1 MTSPTTSGLA
11 ADHPDATGFDRL
23 EAACAA
29 RGAAA
34 MCDELAA
41 SLASRGRWH
50 ALFDLRLMQAR
61 LAAGLPATG
70 GVEGLDEAAR
80 DRLDAASLAAC
91 REVGWPLLEAGQVA
105 AAWMYLRAAARPD
118 EVAARLEPLAARA
131 VAAAAGDEGGDDED
145 AARILQEIVGVALW
159 EAADPGLGIGL
170 VLDTQGTCNA
180 ITAYEQAVSRLP
192 AVRQEPAA
200 RRLVAHLHAEVVRSL
215 AADLAE
221 RGLDTA
227 SALTGPRPLAA
238 LLETAGGLG
247 GDPSIHVDVSHLQSV
262 LRIARVSSDP
272 ATLEQAWELAVYGC
286 RLPEEVTYP
295 GEPPFENVA
304 EASRLFY
311 AAQIGRDVAAAVA
324 FFRRAAATADPD
336 LAGSLPHDTLVL
348 LLSRLGRPA
357 EALHAAIDRPRDA
370 GQPSTLQAAGLLPS
384 LVDLARAGD
393 VWEILL
399 DACRRHGDEVT
410 FAATLAARA
419 NAGLRTTRAGRD
431 GSP

>member
-1 MTSPTTSGLA
+1 MTSSMPGGA
-11 ADHPDATGFDRL
+11 AVDHPDAAGFDRL

-29 RGAAA
+29 GGAAA

-50 ALFDLRLMQAR
+50 ALFDLRLAEAR
-61 LAAGLPATG
+61 LAAGLPASG
-70 GVEGLDEAAR
+70 SLDGLDEEVR
-80 DRLDAASLAAC
+80 TRLDAASLAAC
-91 REVGWPLLEAGQVA
+91 REVGWPLLEAGEVA
-105 AAWMYLRAAARPD
+105 AAWMYLRAAVSP
-118 EVAARLEPLAARA
+118 EEMAARLEPLAKRA
-131 VAAAAGDEGGDDED
+131 VAAAAGAEGSDDEE
-145 AARILQEIVGVALW
+145 AARLVQEIVGVALW
-159 EAADPGLGIGL
+159 EGADPALGIGL

-215 AADLAE
+215 AADLAD

-227 SALTGPRPLAA
+227 SALAGPRPLVA
-238 LLETAGGLG
+238 LLEAAGGLV
-247 GDPSIHVDVSHLQSV
+247 GDPSIHVDTSHLQSV

-272 ATLEQAWELAVYGC
+272 ATLEQAWELATYGC

-311 AAQIGRDVAAAVA
+311 AAQIGRDVAEAIG
-324 FFRRAAATADPD
+324 FFRQAAATADPD

-348 LLSRLGRPA
+348 LLARLGRPA
-357 EALHAAIDRPRDA
+357 EALQAAIDRPRDA
-370 GQPSTLQAAGLLPS
+370 GQPSTLQAAGLMPS
-384 LVDLARAGD
+384 LVDLAQASGG
-393 VWEILL
+393 WKILL

-419 NAGLRTTRAGRD
+419 AAKPGRE
-431 GSP
+431 P